1 VERRS
6 KEDADVAQ
14 TSVRLESST
23 IAELITQAYEH
34 AYDQGWTDGL
44 PIIPATPNAVQRF
57 VAASGRLADEVIG
70 IIPPRKGRATVEVI
84 AVNAVMAG
92 CRPEYMAVIIAALEG
107 LSDRGFPLEFMQVTT
122 NPMTPF
128 LLINGPIRQKLDIN
142 SGTGC
147 LGPGWRANATIGRAI
162 RLILQNVGGALPGV
176 YSKSSFASPL
186 RYSYICGENEEEN
199 PWSPFHVDRGLA
211 RHDSTVT
218 VFKASNYCNISGGEG
233 VGPDEILRQ
242 IASNMPPM
250 YGGGDGALLLLGVN
264 HARSL
269 HEAGLTKR
277 NLQEKLWALA
287 RLPEE
292 HFATDFAAMER
303 AAGRGGDGVVWRTE
317 GPDRIYVVVAGG
329 PGPQDVYIA
338 AGLPQTRLIWG

>member
-1 VERRS
+1 VSLE
-6 KEDADVAQ
+6 AA
-14 TSVRLESST
+14 SV
-23 IAELITQAYEH
+23 AELMTQAYEH
-34 AYDQGWTDGL
+34 AYEQGWTDGL
-44 PIIPATPNAVQRF
+44 PIIPATTEAVQRF
-57 VAASGRLADEVIG
+57 VAAAGRAAEEVIG
-70 IIPPRKGRATVEVI
+70 LIQPRQGRATVEVL

-92 CRPEYMAVIIAALEG
+92 CRPEYMPVIIAALEG
-107 LSDRGFPLEFMQVTT
+107 LTDKGFPLEFIQVTT

-128 LLINGPIRQKLDIN
+128 LLINGPIRQRLDIN

-199 PWSPFHVDRGLA
+199 PWTPFHVEHGFD

-233 VGPDEILRQ
+233 VGPEEILRQ
-242 IASNMPPM
+242 IATNMPPM

-269 HEAGLTKR
+269 YEAGLSKR
-277 NLQEKLWALA
+277 DLQEQLWSLA
-287 RLPEE
+287 RLPAH
-292 HFATDFAAMER
+292 HFAADFADMEG
-303 AAGRGGDGVVWRTE
+303 AAGRGADGLLWRTE
-317 GPDRIYVVVAGG
+317 GPERMHIVVAGG

-338 AGLPQTRLIWG
+338 AGLPQTRQIRG

>member
-1 VERRS
+1 
-6 KEDADVAQ
+6 VAQ
-14 TSVRLESST
+14 TNVRFESNSL
-23 IAELITQAYEH
+23 AELVTGVYEY

-44 PIIPATPNAVQRF
+44 PIIPATPDAVQRF
-57 VAASGRLADEVIG
+57 IVASGRPADEVMG
-70 IIPPRKGRATVEVI
+70 IIPPRKGKATVEVI

-92 CRPEYMAVIIAALEG
+92 CRAEYMPVLLAALEA
-107 LSDRGFPLEFMQVTT
+107 LTDKGFPLEFMQVTT

-128 LLINGPIRQKLDIN
+128 LLVNGPIRQTLDIN

-147 LGPGWRANATIGRAI
+147 LGPGWRANATIGRAL
-162 RLILQNVGGALPGV
+162 RLVLQNVGGALPGV

-199 PWSPFHVDRGLA
+199 PWSPFHVDCGFN

-233 VGPDEILRQ
+233 VGSEEILRQ

-269 HEAGLTKR
+269 YESGLTKR
-277 NLQEKLWALA
+277 DLQEKLWELA
-287 RLPEE
+287 RLPED
-292 HFATDFAAMER
+292 HYAADFVAMER
-303 AAGRGGDGVVWRTE
+303 TAGRGGDGMLWRTA
-317 GPDRIYVVVAGG
+317 GPERICVVVAGG

-338 AGLPQTRLIWG
+338 AGLPQTRLIK

>member
-1 VERRS
+1 M
-6 KEDADVAQ
+6 
-14 TSVRLESST
+14 SVRLESGS
-23 IAELITQAYEH
+23 IAELMTQAYEH
-34 AYDQGWTDGL
+34 AYEQGWTDGL
-44 PIIPATPNAVQRF
+44 PIIPATTEAVQQF
-57 VAASGRLADEVIG
+57 IAASGHSGEEVIG
-70 IIPPRKGRATVEVI
+70 IIPPRKGQATVEVL

-92 CRPEYMAVIIAALEG
+92 CRPEYMPVIIAALEG
-107 LSDRGFPLEFMQVTT
+107 LTDKGFPLEFMQVTT

-128 LLINGPIRQKLDIN
+128 LLINGPIRHHLDIN
-142 SGTGC
+142 FGTGC

-162 RLILQNVGGALPGV
+162 RFILQNVGGALPGV

-199 PWSPFHVDRGLA
+199 PWFPFHVDRGFD

-233 VGPDEILRQ
+233 VGADEILRQ

-277 NLQEKLWALA
+277 DLQEKLWALA
-287 RLPEE
+287 RLPEDC
-292 HFATDFAAMER
+292 FAADFAAMEH
-303 AAGRGGDGVVWRTE
+303 AAGRGAGRMLWRTE
-317 GPDRIYVVVAGG
+317 RPEYIHIVVAGG

-338 AGLPQTRLIWG
+338 AGLPQTRLIRG

>member
-1 VERRS
+1 MSASLGAE
-6 KEDADVAQ
+6 
-14 TSVRLESST
+14 SV
-23 IAELITQAYEH
+23 AELMTQAYEH
-34 AYDQGWTDGL
+34 AYEQGWTDGL
-44 PIIPATPNAVQRF
+44 PIIPATPEAVQRF
-57 VAASGRLADEVIG
+57 ITAAGRPADEIIG
-70 IIPPRKGRATVEVI
+70 IIPPRRGQASVEVL

-92 CRPEYMAVIIAALEG
+92 CRPEYMPVIIAAVEG
-107 LSDRGFPLEFMQVTT
+107 LTDKGFPLEFMQVTT

-128 LLINGPIRQKLDIN
+128 LLLNGPIRQRLDIN
-142 SGTGC
+142 SGTAC

-176 YSKSSFASPL
+176 YSKASFASPL

-199 PWSPFHVDRGLA
+199 PWSPFHVDRGFA
-211 RHDSTVT
+211 RHESTVT

-269 HEAGLTKR
+269 YEGGLTKR
-277 NLQEKLWALA
+277 DLQEKLWALA
-287 RLPEE
+287 RLPED
-292 HFATDFAAMER
+292 HFAADFAAMER
-303 AAGRGGDGVVWRTE
+303 AAGRGGDGMLWRTE
-317 GPDRIYVVVAGG
+317 GPEHIHIVVAGG

-338 AGLPQTRLIWG
+338 AGLPQTRLIRG